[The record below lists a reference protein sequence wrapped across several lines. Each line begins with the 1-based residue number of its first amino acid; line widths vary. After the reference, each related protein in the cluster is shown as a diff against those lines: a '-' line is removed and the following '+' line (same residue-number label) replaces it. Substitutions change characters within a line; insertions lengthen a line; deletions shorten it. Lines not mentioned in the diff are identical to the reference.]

1 MADTSFHI
9 TCHPNPQVGQDM
21 LVQFSEELKL
31 KTIGSAKLV
40 LKYVPDREICATETF
55 TTWLQE
61 TTGQDFPYIEAFAI
75 HTLDYFYNQVM
86 PAYVELALTFEANN
100 LNQTI
105 RMHRQQ
111 PLYQLS
117 EGLLRELGK

>member
-1 MADTSFHI
+1 MADIPVNI

-21 LVQFSEELKL
+21 LVQFAEELNL

-55 TTWLQE
+55 TAWLQE
-61 TTGQDFPYIEAFAI
+61 TMTQDFLYVEAFAI
-75 HTLDYFYNQVM
+75 HVLDYFYNQVM
-86 PAYVELALTFEANN
+86 PSYIELALTFEANG

-111 PLYQLS
+111 PLYKLS